1 LEEAARIALD
11 TIAARLRNPDCPVQ
25 DVLLIL
31 FDQGAYAQHA
41 RIATDRITSS
51 KTAES
56 L

>member
-11 TIAARLRNPDCPVQ
+11 TIAARLRSPDCPVQ

-31 FDQGAYAQHA
+31 FDQGAYALHA
-41 RIATDRITSS
+41 RIATSRITSS
-51 KTAES
+51 RTAES